1 MAYGEP
7 MGRIRTVAQ
16 ISIPQVN
23 RTVSVRSDK
32 RLFDRWCDLEVA
44 RYAFKAAAR

>member
-1 MAYGEP
+1 MAYGAP
-7 MGRIRTVAQ
+7 MGRMRTVAQ
-16 ISIPQVN
+16 IFQVN

-32 RLFDRWCDLEVA
+32 RLFDRWFDLEVA

>member
-7 MGRIRTVAQ
+7 MGRMRTVYT
-16 ISIPQVN
+16 IPQVN